1 LLPIAIQ
8 MVRDGKRGVY
18 NFTNPGTMSHNEI
31 MGMYRDIVDPTFTW
45 KNFSVRKA
53 KFMTVF
59 FTCFFFFFCS
69 QEEEQN
75 KIVLAKRSNNYLDTS
90 KLEREY
96 PQVKSAKEALR
107 ECLLLVKKSIDE
119 GTGPKPPPKPV
130 QK

>member
-1 LLPIAIQ
+1 

-45 KNFSVRKA
+45 KNFS
-53 KFMTVF
+53 
-59 FTCFFFFFCS
+59 
-69 QEEEQN
+69 EEEQN

-96 PQVKSAKEALR
+96 PQVKSARDALR
-107 ECLLLVKKSIDE
+107 ECLVLVKKSLDD
-119 GTGPKPPPKPV
+119 GTGPKAPPKPV

>member
-1 LLPIAIQ
+1 

-59 FTCFFFFFCS
+59 FTCFFFFFLFSGGGAKQDCACQAKQQLFGHVQAGTRVS
-69 QEEEQN
+69 AGQVCKRSASRVFALGQEE
-75 KIVLAKRSNNYLDTS
+75 Y
-90 KLEREY
+90 
-96 PQVKSAKEALR
+96 
-107 ECLLLVKKSIDE
+107 
-119 GTGPKPPPKPV
+119 
-130 QK
+130 